1 MSSLA
6 DMNTTSQRVV
16 APPSGARAGDVTS
29 SLNGAVGSGGAH
41 QAPRTLEQK
50 RQAIATAEHLQ
61 RLGEQPDG
69 LLAPKTAPTAQTKA
83 APRDLT
89 SKLAIFF
96 MWLIE
101 LQVFIEV

>member
-1 MSSLA
+1 MFSLA

-29 SLNGAVGSGGAH
+29 SLNGAGGAH

-69 LLAPKTAPTAQTKA
+69 LLAPKTAPTAQTKS

-89 SKLAIFF
+89 SKLMFPF
-96 MWLIE
+96 DLFVE
-101 LQVFIEV
+101 SEVTC